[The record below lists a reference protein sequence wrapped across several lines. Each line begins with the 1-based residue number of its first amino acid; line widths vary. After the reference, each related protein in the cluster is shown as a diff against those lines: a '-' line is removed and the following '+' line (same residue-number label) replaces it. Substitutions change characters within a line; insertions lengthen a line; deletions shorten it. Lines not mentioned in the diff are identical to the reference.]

1 MLFLCWELSS
11 PHQPHFIYPLPCLLP
26 CRHHPSD
33 STSSVPGPAHNHPSL
48 QGMFAADQHPTSSL
62 PLTWGS
68 PRCFQRLP
76 AEHQCSQCSH
86 GWDHRSSSCQSGAT
100 PQHCW
105 GQEPRQNNGNHLQG
119 RKLHLLD
126 ETLSSNKT
134 CLDNSSFITRLF
146 RC

>member
-11 PHQPHFIYPLPCLLP
+11 PHQPHFIYPLFPAC
-26 CRHHPSD
+26 CRADTIHQT
-33 STSSVPGPAHNHPSL
+33 STQPPQLAGDV
-48 QGMFAADQHPTSSL
+48 
-62 PLTWGS
+62 
-68 PRCFQRLP
+68 
-76 AEHQCSQCSH
+76 CSQPAPHQLAALNLGQPQVLSEAAHRAPVLPVQPSH
-86 GWDHRSSSCQSGAT
+86 GWDHRSSSCQSAAT

-146 RC
+146 RY